1 MIYVNILLL
10 TIYTCC
16 QIHFP
21 GIDNVSS
28 SRTTPA
34 GVWHSGRFDSSA
46 RHKRRILSA
55 QRRYLFTPSVRGGFL
70 WGFKTMSKS
79 VYIDSALNEDAA
91 VRELVA
97 GQQTAFAKARGSR
110 ALALMVAE
118 AYVTI
123 RKIITNASP
132 ETQAA
137 ILDEHDVMAAD
148 EGTSMFTPWIKVY
161 WGEAHLDENE
171 TFRDSD
177 GETRRKWVPDRSM
190 EIYHH
195 AMESLLARGTETTDV
210 EAVADVIMESK
221 GASAMARERQGRI
234 NKEKRNVSE
243 AVTENTQKLFL
254 AETKRAIVDVAIDR
268 PEKVGKYMTLLVRVL
283 DGTAVE
289 VLGVAN
295 ADAKK
300 ELHKLAD
307 EQASVMRTR
316 ANARLKAEA
325 DAVRADDAP
334 AQPNPE
340 PMAFGPARAGEV
352 LERIKANMAAKDQQP
367 SGGEQAA

>member
-1 MIYVNILLL
+1 
-10 TIYTCC
+10 
-16 QIHFP
+16 
-21 GIDNVSS
+21 
-28 SRTTPA
+28 
-34 GVWHSGRFDSSA
+34 
-46 RHKRRILSA
+46 
-55 QRRYLFTPSVRGGFL
+55 LFVI
-70 WGFKTMSKS
+70 KS
-79 VYIDSALNEDAA
+79 VYLDSALNDDAA
-91 VRELVA
+91 VRKLVA

-123 RKIITNASP
+123 RLIITNASP

-171 TFRDSD
+171 TFRDSE
-177 GETRRKWVPDRSM
+177 GETRRQWVPDRSM

-195 AMESLLARGTETTDV
+195 TMESLLARGTETTDV
-210 EAVADVIMESK
+210 EAVADVIIECK

-243 AVTENTQKLFL
+243 AGAENTQKLFL
-254 AETKRAIVDVAIDR
+254 AETKRAIVDVVIDR

-283 DGTAVE
+283 EGDAVE

-307 EQASVMRTR
+307 ERASVMRTR

-325 DAVRADDAP
+325 DAVRAEDARTQRD
-334 AQPNPE
+334 AE
-340 PMAFGPARAGEV
+340 TMAFGPARSGEI
-352 LERIKANMAAKDQQP
+352 LDKIKTKLAAKDQQP
-367 SGGEQAA
+367 SNGEQAA